1 MEYRQLGRSGLRV
14 SAVAYGNWVTHGNQL
29 DDDAAAACVA
39 AALDAGITTFDT
51 ADRYAQGR
59 AEEALGKALR
69 GVRRSSIE
77 LCTKVYLP
85 VGPGANDAG
94 LSRKHILEGCHAS
107 LSRLGTDYVDL
118 YQAHRYD
125 DSVPLE
131 ETMLAFADLVRQGKV
146 LYVGVSEWTAAQLR
160 EGRRLAAELHVPF
173 IANQPQYSM
182 LWRVVEAEVAPACAE
197 LGLGQ
202 LAWAPL
208 AMGVLTGRYQ
218 PGRRPPA
225 GSRATD
231 SFGGSFIARYSSDL
245 LLSRVRQLRS
255 IAEAAGCTMAQLAV
269 AWVLHRP
276 TVAGAIVGA
285 SRPEQLAETAGATTV
300 RLDHELLA
308 RIDAV
313 LGDLVERDPA
323 KTARPNDVMPAWRP
337 PPTAG

>member
-1 MEYRQLGRSGLRV
+1 MEHRQLGRSGLRV

-29 DDDAAAACVA
+29 DEDAATACVA

-59 AEEALGKALR
+59 AEEALGKALS

-85 VGPGANDAG
+85 VGPGANDSG
-94 LSRKHILEGCHAS
+94 LSRKHIMESCHAS
-107 LSRLGTDYVDL
+107 LGRLGTDYIDL

-125 DSVPLE
+125 DTVPLE
-131 ETMLAFADLVRQGKV
+131 ETMTAFADLVRQGKV
-146 LYVGVSEWTAAQLR
+146 LYVGASEWTAPQLR
-160 EGRRLAAELHVPF
+160 AGLRLAAELHVPF

-182 LWRVVEAEVAPACAE
+182 LWRVVEAEVVPASAE

-208 AMGVLTGRYQ
+208 AMGVLTGKYQ
-218 PGRRPPA
+218 PGHRPPA

-231 SFGGSFIARYSSDL
+231 GFGGSFIARYSSDL
-245 LLSRVRQLRS
+245 LLARVRQLRP

-276 TVAGAIVGA
+276 TVASAIVGA
-285 SRPEQLAETAGATTV
+285 SRPEQLAETAAATAV
-300 RLDHELLA
+300 RLDDDLMA

-313 LGDLVERDPA
+313 LDELIERDPA
-323 KTARPNDVMPAWRP
+323 KTARPNDVLPAWR
-337 PPTAG
+337 

>member
-29 DDDAAAACVA
+29 DDDAAGACVA

-59 AEEALGKALR
+59 AELALGRALS

-77 LCTKVYLP
+77 LCTKVFLP
-85 VGPGANDAG
+85 VGPAANDSG
-94 LSRKHILEGCHAS
+94 LSRKHIIESCHAS

-146 LYVGVSEWTAAQLR
+146 LYVGASEWTAPQLR
-160 EGRRLAAELHVPF
+160 AGLRLAADLHVPF

-182 LWRVVEAEVAPACAE
+182 LWRVVEAEVVPTSAE

-208 AMGVLTGRYQ
+208 AMGVLTGKYE
-218 PGRRPPA
+218 PGRRPPDD
-225 GSRATD
+225 SRATD
-231 SFGGSFIARYSSDL
+231 GFGGSFIARYSSDL

-276 TVAGAIVGA
+276 TVSSAIVGA
-285 SRPEQLAETAGATTV
+285 SRPGQLTETAGAAAV
-300 RLDHELLA
+300 RLDDELME

-313 LGDLVERDPA
+313 LGELVERDPA

-337 PPTAG
+337 PPAAG

>member
-1 MEYRQLGRSGLRV
+1 MEHRQLGRSGLRV

-29 DDDAAAACVA
+29 DEDAAAACVA
-39 AALDAGITTFDT
+39 AALDTGITTFDT

-59 AEEALGKALR
+59 AEEALGKALS

-85 VGPGANDAG
+85 VGPGANDSG
-94 LSRKHILEGCHAS
+94 LSRKHIMESCHAS
-107 LSRLGTDYVDL
+107 LGRLGTDYIDL

-125 DSVPLE
+125 DTVPLE
-131 ETMLAFADLVRQGKV
+131 ETMTAFADLVRQGKV
-146 LYVGVSEWTAAQLR
+146 LYVGASEWTAPQLR
-160 EGRRLAAELHVPF
+160 AGLRLAAELHVPF

-182 LWRVVEAEVAPACAE
+182 LWRVVEAEVVPASAE

-208 AMGVLTGRYQ
+208 AMGVLTGKYQ
-218 PGRRPPA
+218 PGHRPPA

-231 SFGGSFIARYSSDL
+231 GFGGSFIARYSSDL
-245 LLSRVRQLRS
+245 LLARVRQLRP

-276 TVAGAIVGA
+276 TVASAIVGA
-285 SRPEQLAETAGATTV
+285 SRPEQLAETAAASAV
-300 RLDHELLA
+300 RLDDDLMA

-313 LGDLVERDPA
+313 LDELIERDPA
-323 KTARPNDVMPAWRP
+323 KTARPNDVLPAWR
-337 PPTAG
+337 

>member
-1 MEYRQLGRSGLRV
+1 MEHRQLGRSGLRV

-29 DDDAAAACVA
+29 DDDAAGACVA

-59 AEEALGKALR
+59 AEEALGRALS

-77 LCTKVYLP
+77 LCTKVFLP
-85 VGPGANDAG
+85 VGPGANDSG
-94 LSRKHILEGCHAS
+94 LSRKHIFESCHAS
-107 LSRLGTDYVDL
+107 LRRLGTDYVDL

-125 DSVPLE
+125 DTVPLE

-146 LYVGVSEWTAAQLR
+146 LYVGASEWTAAQLR
-160 EGRRLAAELHVPF
+160 AGRRLAADLHVPF

-182 LWRVVEAEVAPACAE
+182 LWRVPEAEVLPTSAE

-208 AMGVLTGRYQ
+208 AMGVLTGKYE
-218 PGRRPPA
+218 PGQRPPA

-231 SFGGSFIARYSSDL
+231 GFGGSFIARYSSDL
-245 LLSRVRQLRS
+245 LLARVRQLRP
-255 IAEAAGCTMAQLAV
+255 IADAAGCTMAQLAV

-276 TVAGAIVGA
+276 TVASAIVGA
-285 SRPEQLAETAGATTV
+285 SRPEQLAETAAATAL
-300 RLDHELLA
+300 RLDDELMR
-308 RIDAV
+308 RIDTV

-323 KTARPNDVMPAWRP
+323 KTARPNDVPPAWRP
-337 PPTAG
+337 PPAAG

>member
-59 AEEALGKALR
+59 AEEALGRALS

-77 LCTKVYLP
+77 LCTKVFLP
-85 VGPGANDAG
+85 VGPGANDSG
-94 LSRKHILEGCHAS
+94 LSRKHIIESCHAS
-107 LSRLGTDYVDL
+107 LGRLGTDYVDL

-125 DSVPLE
+125 DSVPLQ

-146 LYVGVSEWTAAQLR
+146 LYVGASEWTAAQLR
-160 EGRRLAAELHVPF
+160 AGLRLAADLHVPF

-182 LWRVVEAEVAPACAE
+182 LWRVAEAEVVPASAE

-208 AMGVLTGRYQ
+208 AMGVLTGKYE
-218 PGRRPPA
+218 PGQRPPA

-231 SFGGSFIARYSSDL
+231 GFGGSFIARYSSDL
-245 LLSRVRQLRS
+245 LLSRVRQLRP
-255 IAEAAGCTMAQLAV
+255 IADAAGCTMAQLAV

-276 TVAGAIVGA
+276 TVASAIVGA
-285 SRPEQLAETAGATTV
+285 SRPAQLAETAAATAV
-300 RLDHELLA
+300 WLDDELMA
-308 RIDAV
+308 RIDTV

-323 KTARPNDVMPAWRP
+323 KTARPNDVPPAWRP
-337 PPTAG
+337 APAAG

>member
-14 SAVAYGNWVTHGNQL
+14 SAVAYGNWVTHGSQL

-59 AEEALGKALR
+59 AEEALGKALS

-85 VGPGANDAG
+85 VGPGANDSG
-94 LSRKHILEGCHAS
+94 LSRKHVTESCHAS
-107 LSRLGTDYVDL
+107 LGRLGTDYIDL

-131 ETMLAFADLVRQGKV
+131 ETMTAFADLVRQGKV
-146 LYVGVSEWTAAQLR
+146 LYVGASEWTAPQLR
-160 EGRRLAAELHVPF
+160 AGRRLAAELHVPF

-182 LWRVVEAEVAPACAE
+182 LWRVVEAEVVPVSAE

-208 AMGVLTGRYQ
+208 AMGVLTGKYQ
-218 PGRRPPA
+218 PGQRPRPVPARPTASVGRSSPATPRTCCSPGYASSGRSPRPPAARWPSWPSPGCCTGRPWPARSSARPVPSSSPRRRRPP
-225 GSRATD
+225 
-231 SFGGSFIARYSSDL
+231 
-245 LLSRVRQLRS
+245 RS
-255 IAEAAGCTMAQLAV
+255 GWT
-269 AWVLHRP
+269 P
-276 TVAGAIVGA
+276 
-285 SRPEQLAETAGATTV
+285 S
-300 RLDHELLA
+300 
-308 RIDAV
+308 
-313 LGDLVERDPA
+313 
-323 KTARPNDVMPAWRP
+323 
-337 PPTAG
+337 

>member
-29 DDDAAAACVA
+29 DDGAAAACVA

-59 AEEALGKALR
+59 AEEALGKALS

-77 LCTKVYLP
+77 LCTKVCLP

-94 LSRKHILEGCHAS
+94 LSRKHIIEGCHAS
-107 LSRLGTDYVDL
+107 LSRLGTDYLDL

-146 LYVGVSEWTAAQLR
+146 LYVGASEWTAPQLR
-160 EGRRLAAELHVPF
+160 AGLRLAAELHIPF

-182 LWRVVEAEVAPACAE
+182 LWRVVEAEVSPACAD

-202 LAWAPL
+202 LAWSPL
-208 AMGVLTGRYQ
+208 RWCGWYPVWLPPALLTLAVTLTGL
-218 PGRRPPA
+218 
-225 GSRATD
+225 GS
-231 SFGGSFIARYSSDL
+231 
-245 LLSRVRQLRS
+245 
-255 IAEAAGCTMAQLAV
+255 AQL
-269 AWVLHRP
+269 WRD
-276 TVAGAIVGA
+276 
-285 SRPEQLAETAGATTV
+285 ELATWSAAT
-300 RLDHELLA
+300 RSP
-308 RIDAV
+308 
-313 LGDLVERDPA
+313 GDLVRLAGTIDAATGPYYLLMHGWTDRLRRLHDRPA
-323 KTARPNDVMPAWRP
+323 RCRRCWP
-337 PPTAG
+337 

>member
-29 DDDAAAACVA
+29 DDEAAGACVA

-59 AEEALGKALR
+59 AEEALGRALS

-77 LCTKVYLP
+77 LCTKVFLP
-85 VGPGANDAG
+85 VGPGANDSG
-94 LSRKHILEGCHAS
+94 LSRKHIIESCHAS
-107 LSRLGTDYVDL
+107 LRRLGTDYVDL

-125 DSVPLE
+125 DSVPLP
-131 ETMLAFADLVRQGKV
+131 ETMLAFADLVRQGRV
-146 LYVGVSEWTAAQLR
+146 LYVGASEWTAAQLR
-160 EGRRLAAELHVPF
+160 AGLRLAADLHVPF

-182 LWRVVEAEVAPACAE
+182 LWRVPEAEVVPTSAE

-208 AMGVLTGRYQ
+208 AMGVLTGKYE
-218 PGRRPPA
+218 PGQRPPA

-231 SFGGSFIARYSSDL
+231 GFGGSFIARYSSDL
-245 LLSRVRQLRS
+245 LLSRVRQLRPV
-255 IAEAAGCTMAQLAV
+255 ADAAGCTMAQLAV

-276 TVAGAIVGA
+276 TVASAIVGA
-285 SRPEQLAETAGATTV
+285 SRPEQLAETAAATAL
-300 RLDHELLA
+300 RLDDELM
-308 RIDAV
+308 RHIDAV

-323 KTARPNDVMPAWRP
+323 KTARPNDVPPAWRP
-337 PPTAG
+337 PPAAG

>member
-14 SAVAYGNWVTHGNQL
+14 SAVAYGNWVTHGSQL

-59 AEEALGKALR
+59 AEEALGKALS

-85 VGPGANDAG
+85 VGPGANDSG
-94 LSRKHILEGCHAS
+94 LSRKHVTESCHAS
-107 LSRLGTDYVDL
+107 LGRLGTDYIDL

-131 ETMLAFADLVRQGKV
+131 ETMTAFADLVRQGKV
-146 LYVGVSEWTAAQLR
+146 LYVGASEWTAPQLR
-160 EGRRLAAELHVPF
+160 AGRRLAAELHVPF

-182 LWRVVEAEVAPACAE
+182 LWRVVEAEVVPVSAE

-208 AMGVLTGRYQ
+208 AMGVLTGKYQ
-218 PGRRPPA
+218 PGQRPPA

-231 SFGGSFIARYSSDL
+231 GFGGSFIARYSSDL
-245 LLSRVRQLRS
+245 LLSRVRQLRP
-255 IAEAAGCTMAQLAV
+255 IAEAASCTMAQLAV

-276 TVAGAIVGA
+276 TVASAIVGA
-285 SRPEQLAETAGATTV
+285 SRPEQLAETAAATAV
-300 RLDHELLA
+300 RLDAELMA

-313 LGDLVERDPA
+313 LDDLVERDPA
-323 KTARPNDVMPAWRP
+323 KTARPNDVMAAWR
-337 PPTAG
+337 

>member
-29 DDDAAAACVA
+29 DDDAAAACVT

-59 AEEALGKALR
+59 AEEALGKALS
-69 GVRRSSIE
+69 GLRRSSVE
-77 LCTKVYLP
+77 LCTKVCLP

-94 LSRKHILEGCHAS
+94 LSRKHIIEGCHAS
-107 LSRLGTDYVDL
+107 LSRLGTDYIDL

-146 LYVGVSEWTAAQLR
+146 LYVGASEWTAQQLR
-160 EGRRLAAELHVPF
+160 AGVRLAAELHIPF

-182 LWRVVEAEVAPACAE
+182 LWRVVEAEVSPACAD

-208 AMGVLTGRYQ
+208 AMGVLTGRYE
-218 PGRRPPA
+218 PGGRPPA

-231 SFGGSFIARYSSDL
+231 GFGGPFIARYSSDL
-245 LLSRVRQLRS
+245 LLSRVRQLRP

-269 AWVLHRP
+269 AWVLRQP

-285 SRPEQLAETAGATTV
+285 SRPEQLAETAKAATV
-300 RLDHELLA
+300 RLDDELMA
-308 RIDAV
+308 EIDAV
-313 LGDLVERDPA
+313 LDEVVERDPA

-337 PPTAG
+337 PPPAG

>member
-1 MEYRQLGRSGLRV
+1 MEHRQLGRSGLRV

-29 DDDAAAACVA
+29 DEDAAAACVA

-59 AEEALGKALR
+59 AEEALGKALS

-85 VGPGANDAG
+85 VGPGANDSG
-94 LSRKHILEGCHAS
+94 LSRKHIMESCHAS
-107 LSRLGTDYVDL
+107 LGRLGTDYIDL

-125 DSVPLE
+125 DTVPLE
-131 ETMLAFADLVRQGKV
+131 ETMTAFADLVRQGKV
-146 LYVGVSEWTAAQLR
+146 LYVGASEWTAPQLR
-160 EGRRLAAELHVPF
+160 AGLRLAAELHVPF

-182 LWRVVEAEVAPACAE
+182 LWRVVEAEVVPASAE

-208 AMGVLTGRYQ
+208 AMGVLTGKYQ
-218 PGRRPPA
+218 PGHRPPA

-231 SFGGSFIARYSSDL
+231 GFGGSFIARYSSDL
-245 LLSRVRQLRS
+245 LLARVRQLRP

-276 TVAGAIVGA
+276 TVASAIVGA
-285 SRPEQLAETAGATTV
+285 SRPEQLAETAAATAV
-300 RLDHELLA
+300 RLDDDLMA

-313 LGDLVERDPA
+313 LDELIERDPA
-323 KTARPNDVMPAWRP
+323 KTARPNDVLPAWR
-337 PPTAG
+337 

>member
-29 DDDAAAACVA
+29 DDDTAGACVA

-59 AEEALGKALR
+59 AELALGRALS

-77 LCTKVYLP
+77 LCTKVFLP
-85 VGPGANDAG
+85 VGPGANDSG
-94 LSRKHILEGCHAS
+94 LSRKHIIESCHAS
-107 LSRLGTDYVDL
+107 LGRLGTDYVDL

-146 LYVGVSEWTAAQLR
+146 LYVGASEWTAPQLR
-160 EGRRLAAELHVPF
+160 AGRRLAADLHVPF

-182 LWRVVEAEVAPACAE
+182 LWRVAEAEVVPTSAE

-208 AMGVLTGRYQ
+208 AMGVLTGKYE

-225 GSRATD
+225 DSRATD
-231 SFGGSFIARYSSDL
+231 AFGGSFIARYSSDL

-255 IAEAAGCTMAQLAV
+255 VAEAAGCTMAQLAV
-269 AWVLHRP
+269 AWVLRRP
-276 TVAGAIVGA
+276 TVASAIVGA
-285 SRPEQLAETAGATTV
+285 SRPGQLAETAGAAEV
-300 RLDHELLA
+300 RLDDELME

-313 LGDLVERDPA
+313 LGELVERDPA

-337 PPTAG
+337 PPAAG